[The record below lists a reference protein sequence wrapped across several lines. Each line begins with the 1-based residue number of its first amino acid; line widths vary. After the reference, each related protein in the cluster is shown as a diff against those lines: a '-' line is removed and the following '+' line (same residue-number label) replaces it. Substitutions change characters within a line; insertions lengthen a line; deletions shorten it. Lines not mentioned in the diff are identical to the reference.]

1 MIMVSYFFT
10 QKFFMFPLPVKPN
23 VILNSCKI
31 SMYSIALLLLF
42 VIPMGGCGYSSKSLL
57 RSNVR
62 SVYIPIFDN
71 DTFRRGFEFDLTKA
85 IRDQILMRTPLNI
98 VNKDEADSVLFGKI
112 TNVYENVLI
121 EDTRDNIV
129 ESKVTIGLEIR
140 WVDKRTGRVIV
151 ERKNIHAPA
160 EFIVRRNETLTSASN
175 EAFVR
180 VARSVVEA
188 MQEDW

>member
-1 MIMVSYFFT
+1 
-10 QKFFMFPLPVKPN
+10 
-23 VILNSCKI
+23 
-31 SMYSIALLLLF
+31 MYSIALLLLF

-129 ESKVTIGLEIR
+129 ESRVTIGLEIR